1 MPGVTLIDGSVG
13 VAKEVKRQLEEHGL
27 LNDERNRTITIYNSL
42 TNEEVSSN
50 WNSWRNV

>member
-1 MPGVTLIDGSVG
+1 MPDVSLIDGSVG

-42 TNEEVSSN
+42 TNKEEVSSD
-50 WNSWRNV
+50 